1 MTKIICADIN
11 MKSTLKSSAYIENQL
26 LSSLLESWRVFVNH
40 LPINFE
46 AESSISALEEFGKSK
61 FSEFKSCGES
71 LLKRSEFRTTYELEE
86 GMNSPG
92 ILWDRLTILNCK
104 QLFTSPDSIHHKPD
118 LHRNLGNVFNEIR
131 SVCNALNKSLPAKH
145 ILLAKEATARQMS
158 VVPLEESLWLLQQSN
173 IAMWINQDLLYTVSA
188 DDVDPQRLRDYI
200 RFFSLANRIRN
211 TAIENIELFYI
222 QQLHRK

>member
-1 MTKIICADIN
+1 MN
-11 MKSTLKSSAYIENQL
+11 SPPHFEQQL
-26 LSSLLESWRVFVNH
+26 LSRLLESWKLFVNQ
-40 LPINFE
+40 LPVPFD
-46 AESSISALEEFGKSK
+46 AASSIPLLEDFGTSK
-61 FSEFKSCGES
+61 FSDFKIYGEI
-71 LLKRSEFRTTYELEE
+71 LLKNTEFRKSSEFEE

-145 ILLAKEATARQMS
+145 ILLAKEATARQMT